1 MSTATKANP
10 TTITTTKS
18 YAAKSSVMRAATKQH
33 PQFKKEQI
41 EIGTNEDG
49 YYWANKAALLAP
61 AKAVPTGVKAR
72 KFSTVVSPCKLVW
85 DIAGEMEGSPRK
97 DIIAACQLAGVAFYT
112 ARTQYQKYT
121 EAKRGI
127 IK

>member
-1 MSTATKANP
+1 MSTATKVNK
-10 TTITTTKS
+10 TTKG
-18 YAAKSSVMRAATKQH
+18 YAAKSSVYRAAKKQH
-33 PQFKKEQI
+33 PEFEKSQI
-41 EIGTNEDG
+41 VIGTNEDG
-49 YYWANKAALLAP
+49 SYFWENKTALINPKAP
-61 AKAVPTGVKAR
+61 AVPTGVKAR

-85 DIAGEMEGSPRK
+85 DIAGTMEGSPRK
-97 DIIAACQLAGVAFYT
+97 DIIAACQEAGVAFYT